1 MRTLICTKLI
11 FMNSTITKSKVTNT
25 QSVQLGRYDKVMLID
40 DNSIDLFINKSLLGT
55 SGFSSK
61 IQTFE
66 SAQEAIVHLSIC
78 PFDELPN
85 VIFLDIMMPV
95 MDGFD
100 FLNAFE
106 KLPQQVK
113 NHCKVIMLSTSE
125 SFKDLNKANSNRYV
139 KKFLNKPLSQ
149 EIIDAIN
156 V

>member
-1 MRTLICTKLI
+1 
-11 FMNSTITKSKVTNT
+11 MNSTITKSKGTNK
-25 QSVQLGRYDKVMLID
+25 QAVQTGRYDKVMLID
-40 DNSIDLFINKSLLGT
+40 DNSIDLFINKSLLET
-55 SGFSSK
+55 SGFSAK

-66 SAQEAIVHLSIC
+66 SAQEAIVQLSIC

-85 VIFLDIMMPV
+85 VIFLDIMMPA
-95 MDGFD
+95 MNGFE
-100 FLNAFE
+100 FLDAFE

-125 SFKDLNKANSNRYV
+125 SFKDLNKANSNHYV

>member
-1 MRTLICTKLI
+1 
-11 FMNSTITKSKVTNT
+11 MNSTITKSKGTNKQAVLT
-25 QSVQLGRYDKVMLID
+25 GRYDKVMLID
-40 DNSIDLFINKSLLGT
+40 DNSIDLFINKSLLET

-66 SAQEAIVHLSIC
+66 SAQEAIVQLSVC
-78 PFDELPN
+78 PIEDLPN

-95 MDGFD
+95 MDGFE

-125 SFKDLNKANSNRYV
+125 SFKDLNKANSNRFV

-149 EIIDAIN
+149 EIVDAIN

>member
-1 MRTLICTKLI
+1 
-11 FMNSTITKSKVTNT
+11 MNSTITKQKVEKHQAIHT
-25 QSVQLGRYDKVMLID
+25 GRYEKVMLID
-40 DNSIDLFINKSLLGT
+40 DNSIDLFINKSLLET

-66 SAQEAIVHLSIC
+66 SPQEALVQLSIC
-78 PFDELPN
+78 PLNDLPN
-85 VIFLDIMMPV
+85 VIFLDIMMPL
-95 MDGFD
+95 MDGFE
-100 FLNAFE
+100 FLTAFE
-106 KLPQQVK
+106 KLPSQVK

-125 SFKDLNKANSNRYV
+125 SFKDLNKANSNRFV

>member
-11 FMNSTITKSKVTNT
+11 FMNSTITKSKVTDT

>member
-1 MRTLICTKLI
+1 
-11 FMNSTITKSKVTNT
+11 MNSTITKSKGTNKKAVLT
-25 QSVQLGRYDKVMLID
+25 GRYDKVMLID
-40 DNSIDLFINKSLLGT
+40 DNSIDLFINKSLLET

-66 SAQEAIVHLSIC
+66 SAQEAIVHLSVC

-95 MDGFD
+95 MDGFE

-125 SFKDLNKANSNRYV
+125 SFKDLNKANSNRFV

-149 EIIDAIN
+149 EIVDAIN

>member
-1 MRTLICTKLI
+1 MI
-11 FMNSTITKSKVTNT
+11 STITKSKGTNKQT
-25 QSVQLGRYDKVMLID
+25 VQTGRYDKVMLID
-40 DNSIDLFINKSLLGT
+40 DNSIDLFINKSLLET

-66 SAQEAIVHLSIC
+66 SAQEAIVQLSIC

-85 VIFLDIMMPV
+85 VIFLDIMMPA
-95 MDGFD
+95 MNGFE
-100 FLNAFE
+100 FLDAFE

-125 SFKDLNKANSNRYV
+125 SFKDLNRANSNRYI

>member
-11 FMNSTITKSKVTNT
+11 FMNSTITKSKVTDT

-106 KLPQQVK
+106 KLPQQLK

>member
-1 MRTLICTKLI
+1 
-11 FMNSTITKSKVTNT
+11 MNSTITKSKGTNK
-25 QSVQLGRYDKVMLID
+25 QAVQTGRYDKVMLID
-40 DNSIDLFINKSLLGT
+40 DNSIDLFINKSLLET
-55 SGFSSK
+55 SGFSAK

-66 SAQEAIVHLSIC
+66 SAQEAIVQLSIC
-78 PFDELPN
+78 PADELPN
-85 VIFLDIMMPV
+85 VIFLDIMMPA
-95 MDGFD
+95 MNGFE
-100 FLNAFE
+100 FLDAFE

-125 SFKDLNKANSNRYV
+125 SFKDLNKANSNRHV

>member
-1 MRTLICTKLI
+1 
-11 FMNSTITKSKVTNT
+11 MNSTITKSKGTNKHA
-25 QSVQLGRYDKVMLID
+25 VQTGRYDKVMLID
-40 DNSIDLFINKSLLGT
+40 DNSIDLFINKSLLET
-55 SGFSSK
+55 SGFSAK

-66 SAQEAIVHLSIC
+66 SAQEAIVQLSIC

-85 VIFLDIMMPV
+85 VIFLDIMMPA
-95 MDGFD
+95 MNGFE
-100 FLNAFE
+100 FLDAFE

-113 NHCKVIMLSTSE
+113 NHCKIIMLSTSE

>member
-11 FMNSTITKSKVTNT
+11 FMNSTITKSKVKNT

-40 DNSIDLFINKSLLGT
+40 DNAIDLFINKSLLET

-66 SAQEAIVHLSIC
+66 SAQEAIVHLSVC
-78 PFDELPN
+78 PFDELPK

-95 MDGFD
+95 MDGFE

-106 KLPQQVK
+106 KLSQQVK

-125 SFKDLNKANSNRYV
+125 SFKDLNKANSNRFV

>member
-1 MRTLICTKLI
+1 
-11 FMNSTITKSKVTNT
+11 MNSTITKNKGTNKQPVLT
-25 QSVQLGRYDKVMLID
+25 GRYDKVMLID
-40 DNSIDLFINKSLLGT
+40 DNSIDLFINKSLLET

-66 SAQEAIVHLSIC
+66 SAQVGIVHLSVC

-95 MDGFD
+95 MDGFE

-125 SFKDLNKANSNRYV
+125 SFKDLNKANSNRFV

-149 EIIDAIN
+149 EIVDAIN

>member
-1 MRTLICTKLI
+1 
-11 FMNSTITKSKVTNT
+11 MNSTITKSKGTNK
-25 QSVQLGRYDKVMLID
+25 QSVQTGRYDKVMLID
-40 DNSIDLFINKSLLGT
+40 DNSIDLFINKSLLET

-61 IQTFE
+61 IQTYE
-66 SAQEAIVHLSIC
+66 SAQEAIVQLSIC
-78 PFDELPN
+78 PIDELPN
-85 VIFLDIMMPV
+85 VIFLDIMMPG
-95 MDGFD
+95 MDGFE

-106 KLPQQVK
+106 KLSQEVR

-125 SFKDLNKANSNRYV
+125 SFKDLNKANSNRFV

>member
-1 MRTLICTKLI
+1 
-11 FMNSTITKSKVTNT
+11 MNTTITKSKGTNKQT
-25 QSVQLGRYDKVMLID
+25 VQTGRYDNVMLID
-40 DNSIDLFINKSLLGT
+40 DNSIDLFINKSLLET

-66 SAQEAIVHLSIC
+66 SAQEAIVQLSIC

-85 VIFLDIMMPV
+85 VIFLDIMMPA
-95 MDGFD
+95 MNGFE
-100 FLNAFE
+100 FLDAFE

-113 NHCKVIMLSTSE
+113 NHCKIIMLSTSE
-125 SFKDLNKANSNRYV
+125 SFKDLNKANSNRFV